1 MIKMPFFWKAS
12 QTIIIHVQ
20 HLLMTMAG
28 FHLHYQYHHCF
39 FACKTHASS
48 WHECCKW
55 QWFCAVNCVYSV
67 LTKKSHN
74 FSQTISNLIRQ
85 ESLNNLQWKS
95 LWFLWLGTWSIDSQI
110 PTDFLFCSPSRCL
123 DSEAPLDFT
132 PVYCMW
138 FIV

>member
-1 MIKMPFFWKAS
+1 MPFCGKFAS
-12 QTIIIHVQ
+12 NFNPCSASVDDNGWIPSPLSIS
-20 HLLMTMAG
+20 L
-28 FHLHYQYHHCF
+28 F

-95 LWFLWLGTWSIDSQI
+95 LWFLWLGAWSIDSQI